1 MTKTDAGAAR
11 LYRAYALNSEDVIA
25 GPPVEFES
33 ESDIEAVA
41 IATKRVHGEP
51 FELWQGGRR
60 VYSPDE

>member
-11 LYRAYALNSEDVIA
+11 LYRAYALNSEDIIA

-33 ESDIEAVA
+33 ESDSEARD
-41 IATKRVHGEP
+41 IATRRMHGEP
-51 FELWQGGRR
+51 FELWEGGRR